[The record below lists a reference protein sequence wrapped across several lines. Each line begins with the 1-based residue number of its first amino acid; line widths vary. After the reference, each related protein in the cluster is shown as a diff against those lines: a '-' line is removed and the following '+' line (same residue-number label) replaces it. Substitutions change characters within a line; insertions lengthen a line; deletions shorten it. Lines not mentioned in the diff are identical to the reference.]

1 MEFDAFVSALFA
13 RAKAEGIEHA
23 EVYYASG
30 DSLRVRVRDQ
40 KIEDYTVSTRAGLSL
55 RGVCGG
61 RMGYASTEALDEA
74 AVDLLVQ
81 GVRETAALIDAPEAQ
96 DIFPGSPAYAKV
108 EQHAVKAD
116 PQALIAQAMDMER
129 QMQGEGLQVDDSMT
143 QLTSGLLRIV
153 NTYGLNLRHE
163 DGAAFAMASLVAR
176 RGERTADG
184 FAFDW
189 SAEPTALDTA
199 DVARRAVQTA
209 RFMLDAAPVPSGEYD
224 VIFRREAMA
233 DLLETF
239 AGIFSAENAQ
249 RRLSLL
255 AGRVGETIAAPC
267 VTIVDD
273 PLLPGGPATCAFDAE
288 GVATYAKHVVEGGV
302 LKTLLHN
309 RSTARKD
316 GVASTGNASRA
327 GYSAPVR
334 VSPTNFFFPPAS
346 CRSRRSWRRWA
357 RAWSS
362 PTSAACTRA
371 PIRSRV
377 TSRCCPRA
385 SSCGM
390 ASPRSPWSRSPSR
403 ATSTTCSRACAPSRT
418 TSSSIPAAWAARP
431 SGPESSPSPASDI
444 PFCLPD
450 PPPRPAPRRAG
461 LVHFGRV
468 WKPFFRF

>member
-81 GVRETAALIDAPEAQ
+81 GVRETAALIDAPEEQ

-116 PQALIAQAMDMER
+116 PQALIDRAMEMER

-189 SAEPTALDTA
+189 SADLAALDTG
-199 DVARRAVQTA
+199 DIARRAVQTA

-309 RSTARKD
+309 RSTAHKD

-334 VSPTNFFFPPAS
+334 VSPTNFFFRPGELSLEAL
-346 CRSRRSWRRWA
+346 
-357 RAWSS
+357 
-362 PTSAACTRA
+362 
-371 PIRSRV
+371 
-377 TSRCCPRA
+377 
-385 SSCGM
+385 M
-390 ASPRSPWSRSPSR
+390 AQM
-403 ATSTTCSRACAPSRT
+403 
-418 TSSSIPAAWAARP
+418 
-431 SGPESSPSPASDI
+431 GE
-444 PFCLPD
+444 
-450 PPPRPAPRRAG
+450 G
-461 LVHFGRV
+461 LVITDVSGLHAGANPLSGDFSLLSKGFLVRDGKPAQPVEQITVAGNFYDLLKGVRAVADDLKLYPGGVGGTSV
-468 WKPFFRF
+468 WAGKLSVAGK